1 MVSILRKIV
10 VTLLPTTW
18 LIKLR
23 KLITIMDRLNAIEEN
38 QRLLLGLHY
47 NQDDEGLDSRMI
59 FKGREFR
66 VYSQNGEDG
75 LLLYIF
81 SKIGTTNRRFVEFG
95 IGGGIE
101 CNTANLSINHGWN
114 GLLIDG
120 DKNNVRRAKYYYHSR
135 PEIKPSQVRIVQSFV
150 TAKNINRL
158 LSDNGIKGEIDL
170 LSIDIDGNDY
180 WVWKA
185 IDDVRPRV
193 VVIEYN
199 ASLCPD
205 TSLTIKYDPQ
215 FSVPKKYPRFWYHGA
230 SLAAL
235 AKLGNSKGYV
245 LVGADSTGTNAFF
258 VLRELA
264 YGKLRAVSVEEV
276 FYPDLR
282 RLRQASVEEQYRLI
296 EHFDWVQM

>member
-1 MVSILRKIV
+1 
-10 VTLLPTTW
+10 
-18 LIKLR
+18 
-23 KLITIMDRLNAIEEN
+23 MDRLNTIEEN

-47 NQDDEGLDSRMI
+47 DQNDEGLNSRTI
-59 FKGREFR
+59 FKGREFK

-81 SKIGTTNRRFVEFG
+81 SKIGTTNKRFVEFG

-120 DKNNVRRAKYYYHSR
+120 GKNNVRRAKFYYQRR

-150 TAKNINRL
+150 TAENINMVL
-158 LSDNGIKGEIDL
+158 LDNDIKGEIDL

-180 WVWKA
+180 SVWKA
-185 IDDVRPRV
+185 IRDVRPRV

-199 ASLCPD
+199 ASLGSD

-215 FSVPKKYPRFWYHGA
+215 FSVPKKYPRCWYHGA

-258 VLRELA
+258 VLREIA
-264 YGKLRAVSVEEV
+264 HGKLREVSIEEA
-276 FYPDLR
+276 FYAHLR
-282 RLRQASVEEQYRLI
+282 RLRKASVEEQYRLI
-296 EHFDWVQM
+296 EHLNWVQV